1 MTALTR
7 ATTKRH
13 EAPRVGTPM
22 PLRICTDK
30 TIQMRCKSEYD
41 GVDVDN
47 DDDEVV
53 DVVVVVLDDDDD
65 DDDDEGIRVEV
76 CSSLF
81 RPPFS
86 SLISIKLSLD
96 EDNNSSSFISAA
108 AAAAVEEDEEEERSS
123 IV

>member
-47 DDDEVV
+47 DDEEVV

-65 DDDDEGIRVEV
+65 SDDDEGIRVEV
-76 CSSLF
+76 CSSPL
-81 RPPFS
+81 FS

-96 EDNNSSSFISAA
+96 EDNDSSSFTSAAA
-108 AAAAVEEDEEEERSS
+108 AAAAVEDDEEERSS